1 MLPMEAGHGV
11 HLIATCLLNAQTA
24 QMSVAEIYEWL
35 AQKYPEYQYTKY
47 KIRKVLKHDFER
59 KCPRFVI
66 ANPGRIVGIPL
77 RWMIRPGTEPQLRR
91 CFSGPPPPRRPIP
104 QFYGGL
110 SQVIHCILCK
120 RGFNGQESFATHQ
133 REAHSRGVTV
143 SPTIHKGA
151 TVTRSTGAGS
161 LGAPRAVHHQDE
173 LTNHVIGAESAAEA
187 ETEFAARQDIL
198 VRGGE
203 VEEGSLFV
211 DEMPIEMPIATKDS
225 GNRRNEES
233 ELDNGLY
240 VGRAAVGDKT
250 LKDAQI
256 FEGAASRQISGDQN
270 SPVDGIVLEMQGDDG
285 KHYIIR
291 GMVTVKMSAN
301 ESIAGHTG

>member
-1 MLPMEAGHGV
+1 MDSITSQSLSESRQGTRATRILPMEAGHGV
-11 HLIATCLLNAQTA
+11 HLIATCLLNAQTS

-66 ANPGRIVGIPL
+66 ANPGRIAGIPL

-91 CFSGPPPPRRPIP
+91 CFGGPPPPRRPIP

-120 RGFNGQESFATHQ
+120 RGFNGQESFVTHQ
-133 REAHSRGVTV
+133 REAHSRGATV

-151 TVTRSTGAGS
+151 TVTHSTGAGS
-161 LGAPRAVHHQDE
+161 LGAPRAVHYRDE
-173 LTNHVIGAESAAEA
+173 LTNHVIGAESPAGA
-187 ETEFAARQDIL
+187 ETEF
-198 VRGGE
+198 

-211 DEMPIEMPIATKDS
+211 DEMPIEMPIATN
-225 GNRRNEES
+225 GGENRRNEEG
-233 ELDNGLY
+233 ELGASVY
-240 VGRAAVGDKT
+240 VGRSAVGDKT

-256 FEGAASRQISGDQN
+256 FEGAASRQISDVEN
-270 SPVDGIVLEMQGDDG
+270 SPV
-285 KHYIIR
+285 R
-291 GMVTVKMSAN
+291 GTVTVKMSPN
-301 ESIAGHTG
+301 ESIAGHKG